1 MPLQLKIPKH
11 LTKQLQLNLALA
23 SPGAGMGTRSSRM
36 DLGMQPSQVQEPL
49 ATDNIQ
55 CLDSDNTWR
64 EVEQEKE
71 KGGR

>member
-36 DLGMQPSQVQEPL
+36 DLGMQVQEPL

-64 EVEQEKE
+64 EVKQGKE
-71 KGGR
+71 EGGR